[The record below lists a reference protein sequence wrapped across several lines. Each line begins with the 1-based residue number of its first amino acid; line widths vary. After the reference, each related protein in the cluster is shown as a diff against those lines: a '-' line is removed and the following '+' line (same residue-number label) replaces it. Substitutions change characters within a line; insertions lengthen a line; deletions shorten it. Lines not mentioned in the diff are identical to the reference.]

1 MTWTSVGRISP
12 TMLSSARLQLH
23 WAAQL
28 VSAPGSTLLPAEA
41 DYGHTTLVWDRSSG
55 VLKGRAVGAEALHT
69 ALSFEGLE
77 LLVLGGPRERSL
89 TLAGHTMEQALSW
102 LGEQI
107 CGESHALALPEHEL
121 PSHPLGKGEAFTEAG
136 EENERA
142 ELAAWF
148 ANATTL
154 IRDLTAEW
162 PNASPVR
169 CWPHHFDVASLIT
182 LDADGSA
189 ESARSIGVG
198 LSPGDGSYDQPY
210 FYVTPWPYPS
220 GTELPSLPSGARWHT
235 EGWVGA
241 VLPAEA
247 VISWPHGPHG
257 RQEETARK
265 TLEAAIMQCRTLLGS

>member
-1 MTWTSVGRISP
+1 
-12 TMLSSARLQLH
+12 MLSSPRAQLH

-28 VSAPGSTLLPAEA
+28 VSAPASTLLPAEA
-41 DYGHTTLVWDRSSG
+41 DYGHTTLVWDDALG
-55 VLKGRAVGAEALHT
+55 GLKGRAIGAEALHA

-77 LLVLGGPRERSL
+77 LLVLGGRRECSFP
-89 TLAGHTMEQALSW
+89 LAGHTMEKALSW

-121 PSHPLGKGEAFTEAG
+121 PSHPLGEGEAFTEAG

-154 IRDLTAEW
+154 IRDLTSERAD
-162 PNASPVR
+162 ASPLR

-182 LDADGSA
+182 LDPGGSA

-198 LSPGDGSYDQPY
+198 MSPGDGSYDQPY
-210 FYVTPWPYPS
+210 FYVTLWPYPS
-220 GTELPSLPSGARWHT
+220 GIELPSLPSGARWHT

-241 VLPAEA
+241 VLPAET
-247 VISWPHGPHG
+247 VISRPHGG
-257 RQEETARK
+257 QEETVRK